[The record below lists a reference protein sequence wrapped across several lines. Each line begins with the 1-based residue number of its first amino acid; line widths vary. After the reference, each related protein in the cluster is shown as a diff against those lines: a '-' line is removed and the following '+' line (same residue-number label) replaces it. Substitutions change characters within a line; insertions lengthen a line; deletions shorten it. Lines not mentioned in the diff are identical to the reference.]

1 MRRTVLMLAA
11 MSLLTGSAAADD
23 SLKALA
29 EARGIRIGTAVAMDP
44 FKSDPQYLATLETQY
59 DIIVAENAFKWD
71 AIHPAEGT
79 YDFHDTDALVDF
91 ATANGMAIRG
101 HNLAW
106 SEANPAW
113 LMAKLYTRDQAIAV
127 LKDHIETVVGRY
139 KGRVQSW
146 DVVNEA
152 IDGTTGRLHASP
164 WLSWIGPDY
173 IDLAFEFAHEADPAA
188 KLYYNDYNAE
198 ALGMKSDAVYELVKG
213 MKARGVPIDGVGWQM
228 HLTDGSS
235 IDDRMIAN
243 GARLA
248 ALGLEVSIT
257 ELDVRIETPPTP
269 ADLKRQGRIYREAV
283 GLCLALLNCKAVLTW
298 GFTDKYSWVPYAFD
312 GWGAALPFDENYA
325 PKPAFDG
332 MKAALVSP

>member
-1 MRRTVLMLAA
+1 MRRTMLMLAA
-11 MSLLTGSAAADD
+11 VAVLTGATAADD
-23 SLKALA
+23 SLKSLA

-44 FKSDPQYLATLETQY
+44 FNDDPQYVATLKAQY

-91 ATANGMAIRG
+91 AEANRMAIRG

-152 IDGTTGRLHASP
+152 IDGTTGRLYASP

-228 HLTDGSS
+228 HFTDGSS

-257 ELDVRIETPPTP
+257 ELDVRIETPPTA

-283 GLCLALLNCKAVLTW
+283 GLCLALLNCRAVLTW
-298 GFTDKYSWVPYAFD
+298 GFTDRYSWVPQAFD

-332 MKAALVSP
+332 MKAALTTF